1 MKKKN
6 LLFLGVMSLGCL
18 AGCTPVDPSSG
29 QGPSLP
35 NAGTINIQ
43 CVKLGYG
50 TEWLT
55 TLMDA
60 YTAKTGVRFQF
71 QEAIG
76 QNGNN
81 NLEDQIRSLTATSD
95 IYGLRPNSFFE
106 FLYKG
111 SITAIGQKYDTAFEP
126 LTDIYTEAYEG
137 ETGNNTMLSKM
148 YPEFSD
154 YVHVNNNYYGV
165 PWANGFVSFV
175 RNLDVWADFGFT
187 PDEYPRTTDEL
198 FEMMDEMNE
207 KIASGDKE
215 LAKKAPMM
223 YCKKDEYY
231 STILGSWFNQYE
243 DAATM
248 QKFYNG
254 RNPDGNYDT
263 DLFTYD
269 GIYES
274 LSVMQKLVEFNPTT
288 RKYKYQHISSD
299 DLEFV
304 QAQDYFLQGRSA
316 LYVNGTW
323 LEVESNR
330 AKTSNVD
337 FIKIPLISSIVDK
350 LSKDYSDEQLREMV
364 SFVDKHIEVGDNA
377 NLPAGVLEAD
387 IEIVRDSRN
396 RGSYMR
402 SDMDH
407 LFVIPSW
414 AKMKTEAKA
423 FLKWIYSDEAL
434 QLFYDTM
441 KGHHLPATPST
452 GSYVKDNVQ
461 LSKIRISAV
470 NAMEENKFCL
480 YQAYTVKDKMFSV
493 AKVQPNFSN
502 TIAKIG
508 NCINWLV
515 EGMTPDQ
522 IIAENT
528 NYMQAKWEHI
538 KNCLDKDQL

>member
-1 MKKKN
+1 MKKQN
-6 LLFLGVMSLGCL
+6 LLLLGILSLGCL
-18 AGCTPVDPSSG
+18 IGCSPADPSNPTS
-29 QGPSLP
+29 GPSNGP
-35 NAGTINIQ
+35 TIDIA

-50 TEWLT
+50 TEWLSA
-55 TLMDA
+55 LMNA
-60 YTAKTGVRFQF
+60 YTAKTGVRFNF

-76 QNGNN
+76 MSGNN
-81 NLEDQIRSLTATSD
+81 NLDDQIRSLTGAYD

-111 SITAIGQKYDTAFEP
+111 SITAGGQKYDTTFEP
-126 LTDIYTEAYEG
+126 LNDIYTSAYEG
-137 ETGNNTMLSKM
+137 EMGNNTMLSKM
-148 YPEFSD
+148 YPEFSN

-175 RNLDVWADFGFT
+175 RNLDVWEEFGFSA
-187 PDEYPRTTDEL
+187 DEYPRTTDEL
-198 FEMMDEMNE
+198 FEMMDAMNA
-207 KIASGDKE
+207 KIATGDKKY
-215 LAKKAPMM
+215 ANKAPMM

-231 STILGSWFNQYE
+231 STILGSWFSQYE
-243 DAATM
+243 DAAAM
-248 QKFYNG
+248 EKFYNG

-274 LSVMQKLVEFNPTT
+274 LSVMQKIVEFDSQT
-288 RKYKYQHISSD
+288 RKYKYQHISSNE
-299 DLEFV
+299 LEFT
-304 QAQDYFLQGRSA
+304 QAQDFFLLGRSA

-337 FIKIPLISSIVDK
+337 FIKIPLISSVTDK
-350 LSKDYSDEQLREMV
+350 LSKDYTDLQLREMV
-364 SFVDKHIEVGDNA
+364 SYVDAHIEVGDNA
-377 NLPAGVLEAD
+377 NLPEGVLEED

-396 RGSYMR
+396 RGSYVR
-402 SDMDH
+402 SDLDH

-414 AKMKTEAKA
+414 SDKKTEAKE
-423 FLKWIYSDEAL
+423 FLKWMYSDEAL
-434 QLFYDTM
+434 QIFYDTM

-452 GSYVKDNVQ
+452 GSYSKDNTT

-470 NAMEENKFCL
+470 KAMEENKFCL
-480 YQAYTVKDKMFSV
+480 YQANTVKDKMFSI

-508 NCINWLV
+508 NCINWLID
-515 EGMTPDQ
+515 GMTPDQ

-528 NYMQAKWEHI
+528 NYMTTKWEHI
-538 KNCLDKDQL
+538 RNCLDKDQL

>member
-1 MKKKN
+1 MKTKN
-6 LLFLGVMSLGCL
+6 LLLLGILSLGCL
-18 AGCTPVDPSSG
+18 AGCSPADPSS
-29 QGPSLP
+29 QSGPSVP
-35 NAGTINIQ
+35 YAGTISIQ

-50 TEWLT
+50 TDWLEA
-55 TLMDA
+55 LMSA
-60 YTAKTGVRFQF
+60 YTAKTGVRFDF

-76 QNGNN
+76 MDGNN
-81 NLEDQIRSLTATSD
+81 NLDDQLRSLTAPAD

-111 SITAIGQKYDTAFEP
+111 SITAGGQNYDTWFEP
-126 LTDIYTEAYEG
+126 LNDIYTEAYDG
-137 ETGNNTMLSKM
+137 ELGNNTMLNKM

-165 PWANGFVSFV
+165 PWANGFLSFV
-175 RNLDVWADFGFT
+175 RNLDVWTAFGFT
-187 PDEYPRTTDEL
+187 ADEYPRTTDEL
-198 FEMMDEMNE
+198 FEMMDVMNV
-207 KIASGDKE
+207 KIASGDKKY
-215 LAKKAPMM
+215 ANKAPMM
-223 YCKKDEYY
+223 FCKKDEYY
-231 STILGSWFNQYE
+231 SSILGSWFSQYE

-274 LSVMQKLVEFNPTT
+274 LSVMQKLVEYNKTT
-288 RKYKYQHISSD
+288 RKYTYQHSSSD
-299 DLEFV
+299 ELEFV
-304 QAQDYFLQGRSA
+304 QAQDYFLLGRSA
-316 LYVNGTW
+316 FYVNGTW
-323 LEVESNR
+323 LEVESTR

-350 LSKDYSDEQLREMV
+350 LSKDYTDEQLREMV
-364 SFVDKHIEVGDNA
+364 SFVDEHIEVGDNE
-377 NLPAGVLEAD
+377 NLPAGVLEED

-414 AKMKTEAKA
+414 SKMKTEAKA
-423 FLKWIYSDEAL
+423 FLKWMYSDEAL

-441 KGHHLPATPST
+441 NGHHLPATPST
-452 GSYVKDNVQ
+452 GYYSKDNTT
-461 LSKIRISAV
+461 LSQVRVSAV
-470 NAMEENKFCL
+470 KAMEENKFCL
-480 YQAYTVKDKMFSV
+480 YQAYTKKDKMFAI

-502 TIAKIG
+502 TIAKTG
-508 NCINWLV
+508 NCITWLID
-515 EGMTPDQ
+515 GMTPDQ

-528 NYMQAKWEHI
+528 NYMTVKWESI
-538 KNCLDKDQL
+538 RNCLDKDQL